1 MGIRKLFIIVII
13 LNCNNLFSEDFFNI
27 KDSLKECAA
36 DALCSSIESIIF
48 FPVFPWVTYLNDKEP
63 HPAQLSRFNSFN
75 YEFDIYM
82 TKLNSEYSGYIIDL
96 SFLYKNIG
104 FNISYDT
111 FFDGFTDNRHFK
123 SYIIFRLSPMKHT
136 EPMFK
141 LGWRY
146 IETDRYFQNGPEIS
160 FFNYNIMF
168 SRRFHTKLANY
179 LFFLKSNICYEN
191 IVLTEYYIYPT
202 ISLKVGI
209 NVKYIQE
216 ELFYGIQSG
225 FSLKLI

>member
-1 MGIRKLFIIVII
+1 MGIRKIFIIITA
-13 LNCNNLFSEDFFNI
+13 LYSSSLFSDDFFNV
-27 KDSLKECAA
+27 KDTLKACAN
-36 DALCSSIESIIF
+36 DGLCSAIESVVF

-63 HPAQLSRFNSFN
+63 HNAQINRFNSFN
-75 YEFDIYM
+75 YEFDVYM

-104 FNISYDT
+104 FNLIYDT
-111 FFDGFTDNRHFK
+111 YFDGFTDNRHFK
-123 SYIIFRLSPMKHT
+123 GYMVFRLSPTKHL

-146 IETDRYFQNGPEIS
+146 IETDTYFQNGPEIS
-160 FFNYNIMF
+160 FFNYNLMF
-168 SRRFHTKLANY
+168 SRRFHLKLANY

-191 IVLTEYYIYPT
+191 IILTEYYVYPT
-202 ISLKVGI
+202 ISFKVGVNI
-209 NVKYIQE
+209 KYIQE
-216 ELFYGIQSG
+216 EMFYGIQSG